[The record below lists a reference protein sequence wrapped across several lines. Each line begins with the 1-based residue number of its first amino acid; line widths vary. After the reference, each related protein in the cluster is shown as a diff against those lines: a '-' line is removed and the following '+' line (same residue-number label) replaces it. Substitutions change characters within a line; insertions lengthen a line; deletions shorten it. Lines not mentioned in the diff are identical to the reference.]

1 MGSSDEGRGEA
12 DRQWVS
18 EVERAEGE
26 MDLRFL
32 KVMVRF
38 CFVVGMG
45 MSMSMVIARWSEI
58 CRLWLVNCWML
69 RLVEQTKSRM

>member
-1 MGSSDEGRGEA
+1 MGSSDGGRGEA

-45 MSMSMVIARWSEI
+45 MSMSMDSQVVRDMQVVAG
-58 CRLWLVNCWML
+58 
-69 RLVEQTKSRM
+69 